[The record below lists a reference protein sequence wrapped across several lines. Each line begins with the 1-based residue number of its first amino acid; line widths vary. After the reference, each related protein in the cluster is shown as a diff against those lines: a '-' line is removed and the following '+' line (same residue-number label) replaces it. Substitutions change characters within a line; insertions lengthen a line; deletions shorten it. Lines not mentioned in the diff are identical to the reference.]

1 MGWVNK
7 NNNQVLQSVRKKSNN
22 KPNIEEQNDIDGSS
36 VSFPANI
43 PETIG
48 VGACTNQGKRSSYSQ
63 GGKEIDFV
71 APSSGGTLGIFTTD
85 IPDPNRGFNLGN
97 PIQGDPQGFYTNS
110 FGGTSSATPLAAG
123 IGALLLSV
131 NPNLKAEEVRQIMR
145 VTADKINPDDARYD
159 ANGFSEGYGFGRVN
173 AKRALEKVREMV

>member
-1 MGWVNK
+1 MFFATG
-7 NNNQVLQSVRKKSNN
+7 
-22 KPNIEEQNDIDGSS
+22 NDGRFIN

-63 GGKEIDFV
+63 GGEEIDFV

-97 PIQGDPQGFYTNS
+97 PTQGDPEGFYTNS

-131 NPNLKAEEVRQIMR
+131 KPNLKAEEVREIMR
-145 VTADKINPDDARYD
+145 ETADKINPDDAKYD
-159 ANGFSEGYGFGRVN
+159 SNGFSQGYGFGRVN
-173 AKRALEKVREMV
+173 AKRALEKVRGTL